1 MDPFF
6 PCILLDELFPM
17 PSAAK
22 KNPPHDLLSKA
33 DSVRAV
39 KKLAGNLTAEFD
51 TEDMENVTMSCSEK

>member
-1 MDPFF
+1 MNPFF
-6 PCILLDELFPM
+6 PCIRLDELFPM
-17 PSAAK
+17 PSAVK
-22 KNPPHDLLSKA
+22 ENLLSKA